1 MPRAPRRRARRSC
14 HHPLRP
20 PRGNQLSPP
29 PGPPGGIAAERPTC
43 PDTIVHASQHP
54 VGPAIPLPQPA
65 TSPQDQDITRVSRT
79 AATEPL
85 PGPQQPSNS
94 RCPAATTPCPQACLT
109 VDRPGVLTPTYTLHG
124 GLSTCRPTPGPG
136 SEQPLGLRHSSQA

>member
-43 PDTIVHASQHP
+43 PDTIVHASQCP
-54 VGPAIPLPQPA
+54 VGPAIALPQSA

-94 RCPAATTPCPQACLT
+94 GGPARDDAMSPILCDCGTS
-109 VDRPGVLTPTYTLHG
+109 GVPTPTYTLHG

-136 SEQPLGLRHSSQA
+136 